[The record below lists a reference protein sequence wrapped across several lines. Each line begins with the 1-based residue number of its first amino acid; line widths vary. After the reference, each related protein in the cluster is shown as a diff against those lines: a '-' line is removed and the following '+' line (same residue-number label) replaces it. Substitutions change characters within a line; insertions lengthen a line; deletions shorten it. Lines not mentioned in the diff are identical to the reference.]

1 MPATALH
8 TTARRLRD
16 ARGATLVEAAIIT
29 PLLLLLTFAIIDFG
43 WLFFVH
49 LSLESGVSQ
58 ATRYGITGQTMP
70 GLTRTDSIKA
80 VMRDATPTL
89 TIPDESF
96 TFSHLSGGAWVAG
109 TGGPGDIEKLSIR
122 YTHEVF
128 VLRPLFEDGRVELLA
143 ESSMKNEE
151 RFE

>member
-1 MPATALH
+1 M
-8 TTARRLRD
+8 ARRLRD
-16 ARGATLVEAAIIT
+16 ARGATLVEAALIT

-43 WLFFVH
+43 YLFFVH

-58 ATRYGITGQTMP
+58 ATRYGITGQTLP
-70 GLTRTDSIKA
+70 GLTRTDSMKA
-80 VMRDATPTL
+80 MMRSATPTL

-96 TFSHLSGGAWVAG
+96 EFSHLAGGAWAAG
-109 TGGPGDIEKLSIR
+109 TGGPGDIEKLSIT
-122 YTHEVF
+122 YTHELF
-128 VLRPLFEDGRVELLA
+128 VLKPLFDGGQIVLRA